1 MNPNKNVTEAAKLDI
16 SEETSAH
23 TIGPIDSSVELSIL
37 QCLDF
42 LDELDIKEVEIT
54 AGALQKSFYN
64 FIDEEMDYDF
74 DAEAM
79 DDDSEDKELGCKHYK
94 TNCKFMAECCKKW
107 YPCRFCHNEVSNHEV
122 DRFKTRFC
130 MCMFCNT
137 VQRAG
142 KTCINTSCGKDL
154 AHHYCD
160 HCKFWDNDVNK
171 KIFHCDKCGV
181 CRNGLRENYIHCDK
195 CNACLATEY
204 HKNHKCIERSLECD
218 CPICGEYLFT
228 TIAPIIFMPCGHG
241 IHFLC
246 HRDHL
251 QSSYQC
257 PICLK
262 SVTDM
267 SHFFNQIDMMLAN
280 HQMPPEYNQIKS
292 LVLCND
298 CEKKSIAPFHFVYHK
313 CNFCK
318 SYNTKLMKTFNE
330 DEMEPEE
337 IESEDVSIGEEMQ
350 DDTDASN
357 LNKEGVSPHL
367 EP

>member
-1 MNPNKNVTEAAKLDI
+1 MNPIKKVTEAAQLDI
-16 SEETSAH
+16 LDESSIGRSEPA
-23 TIGPIDSSVELSIL
+23 DSSVELSII

-42 LDELDIKEVEIT
+42 LDEVDLKEIQIDAEALD
-54 AGALQKSFYN
+54 ASFYQ
-64 FIDEEMDYDF
+64 FIDE
-74 DAEAM
+74 AVGCN
-79 DDDSEDKELGCKHYK
+79 SEKELGCKHYK

-107 YPCRFCHNEVSNHEV
+107 YPCRFCHNESTNHEV

-130 MCMFCNT
+130 MCMHCNT
-137 VQRAG
+137 AQRAG
-142 KTCINTSCGKDL
+142 KTCINTACGQEL
-154 AHHYCD
+154 AHYFCD
-160 HCKFWDNDVNK
+160 ICKFWDNDSNK

-195 CNACLATEY
+195 CNACLATDY

-218 CPICGEYLFT
+218 CPICGDFLFT

-257 PICLK
+257 PICMK

-280 HQMPPEYNQIKS
+280 HQMPPEYSQIKS
-292 LVLCND
+292 HVLCND
-298 CEKKSIAPFHFVYHK
+298 CEKKSSASFHFVYHK
-313 CNFCK
+313 CGFCK
-318 SYNTKLMKTFNE
+318 SYNTKLLKTYNE
-330 DEMEPEE
+330 DEM
-337 IESEDVSIGEEMQ
+337 DMDEEMM
-350 DDTDASN
+350 
-357 LNKEGVSPHL
+357 
-367 EP
+367 

>member
-1 MNPNKNVTEAAKLDI
+1 MNPNNKTLVTEKVQESQRAPLKRT
-16 SEETSAH
+16 E
-23 TIGPIDSSVELSIL
+23 PVDSTVELSVL

-42 LDELDIKEVEIT
+42 LDELDLKEVDVE
-54 AGALQKSFYN
+54 AESLEKSYYEGSSGEN
-64 FIDEEMDYDF
+64 
-74 DAEAM
+74 AN
-79 DDDSEDKELGCKHYK
+79 ELGCKHYM

-107 YPCRFCHNEVSNHEV
+107 YPCRFCHNENNDHEV
-122 DRFKTRFC
+122 DRYKTRFC

-142 KTCINTSCGKDL
+142 KVCINTSCGKEL

-160 HCKFWDNDVNK
+160 TCKFWDNDKNK
-171 KIFHCDKCGV
+171 KIFHCEKCGV

-204 HKNHKCIERSLECD
+204 HKTHKCIERSLECD
-218 CPICGEYLFT
+218 CPICGEFLFT
-228 TIAPIIFMPCGHG
+228 TVSPIIFMPCGHG

-280 HQMPPEYNQIKS
+280 HQMPPEYAKIKS

-298 CEKKSIAPFHFVYHK
+298 CEKKSTAAFHFVYHK
-313 CNFCK
+313 CSFCK
-318 SYNTKLMKTFNE
+318 SYNTKVMKTFNE
-330 DEMEPEE
+330 DEIDAEE
-337 IESEDVSIGEEMQ
+337 DEHLEDSEYDDGTP
-350 DDTDASN
+350 DDTDAGN
-357 LNKEGVSPHL
+357 LNMEATSPHL
-367 EP
+367 EQ

>member
-1 MNPNKNVTEAAKLDI
+1 MNPIKKVTEAAKLADSDETFFPR
-16 SEETSAH
+16 SE
-23 TIGPIDSSVELSIL
+23 PVDSSVELSIL

-42 LDELDIKEVEIT
+42 LDELDIKEVEI
-54 AGALQKSFYN
+54 
-64 FIDEEMDYDF
+64 
-74 DAEAM
+74 DAEALKQSFYHFS
-79 DDDSEDKELGCKHYK
+79 DEAIEVVEENLEKEYGCKHYK

-107 YPCRFCHNEVSNHEV
+107 YPCRFCHNENSNHEV
-122 DRFKTRFC
+122 DRFKSKFC
-130 MCMFCNT
+130 MCMYCST
-137 VQRAG
+137 IQRAG
-142 KTCINTSCGKDL
+142 KTCINTSCGHDL
-154 AHHYCD
+154 AHYFCNQ
-160 HCKFWDNDVNK
+160 CKFWDNDTNK

-204 HKNHKCIERSLECD
+204 HSIHKCIERSLECD
-218 CPICGEYLFT
+218 CPICGEFLFT

-267 SHFFNQIDMMLAN
+267 SNFFNQIDMMLAN
-280 HQMPPEYNQIKS
+280 HQMPPEYVQIKS

-298 CEKKSIAPFHFVYHK
+298 CEKKSTASFHFVYHK
-313 CNFCK
+313 CEFCK
-318 SYNTKLMKTFNE
+318 SYNTKLLKTFNE
-330 DEMEPEE
+330 DEMETEE
-337 IESEDVSIGEEMQ
+337 TEMDGEELQ
-350 DDTDASN
+350 EDLDSSN
-357 LNKEGVSPHL
+357 LNEEGISPDL
-367 EP
+367 E